1 MQTLIDLSIKLGLF
15 YVFIALGFLVARYYN
30 KQKQLNKYVTF
41 VLINILLPILII
53 DTVMTAPSDILIELP
68 MIVAFTILMHV
79 LGFGLMYLRLQKSGI
94 EKKTKGSMLLTT
106 TFPNGIFLPVP
117 LILLF
122 IGESGIAVVAIFS
135 VTQMIL
141 LAIVGTMIGSAYSDD
156 EIGHKSMLR
165 KVLLFPPFLAVVLG
179 LILSVIGFSV
189 PIELDL
195 AISYNGVAATYLA
208 LFVVGLGLGTKVVY
222 DKLRLAIESIS
233 IRQLIVPVVVGV
245 LLLFA
250 GLSDIT
256 SRVIL
261 LEAMMP
267 AAVITAIFAGS
278 FKLDSE
284 TASTIVT
291 IGTLCLLPIVP
302 FMPFLFGMP

>member
-41 VLINILLPILII
+41 ILINILLPILII
-53 DTVMTAPSDILIELP
+53 DTVMTAPSDILAELP

-79 LGFGLMYLRLQKSGI
+79 LGFGLMYLRLHRSSI
-94 EKKTKGSMLLTT
+94 EKKTRGSMLLTT
-106 TFPNGIFLPVP
+106 TFPNGIFIPVP

-135 VTQMIL
+135 MTQMIL
-141 LAIVGTMIGSAYSDD
+141 LAIVGTMIGSGYSDD
-156 EIGHKSMLR
+156 KVGHKSMLR
-165 KVLLFPPFLAVVLG
+165 KVLLFPPFLAVILG

-189 PIELDL
+189 PVELDL
-195 AISYNGVAATYLA
+195 AISYNGVATTYLA
-208 LFVVGLGLGTKVVY
+208 LFVVGLGLGTKVAY
-222 DKLRLAIESIS
+222 DKVRMAIESIS
-233 IRQLIVPVVVGV
+233 IRQLIVPVVVGI

-256 SRVIL
+256 SRVLL

-291 IGTLCLLPIVP
+291 IGTLLLLPIVP
-302 FMPFLFGMP
+302 FMPLLFGMP